1 MNDIIKEF
9 NMISLLGILLPGALL
24 MALFGTEF
32 EVWSRTC
39 DYFGVTMSTGLV
51 STILIITGFA
61 FGSLLHELGDLVEKC
76 LWSTRLLNP
85 RTYAAIRSGYAAFYG
100 RKYAEQLKAA
110 AEKETEDEPFTLRT
124 ALALALLLG
133 GGLAALLGGA
143 WFLAGG
149 LAFLV
154 LLDRKGRLY
163 RSLVCT
169 RMVQNVDRTVHCL
182 RAIVR
187 SNRVMSYGLAAS
199 RAGSQEQLNAVLRKR
214 DLFEGFKAMARN
226 LMLALI
232 LLGVYGAYTGG
243 VIHEIRADIFS
254 GTAKVVISILVMGLL
269 LLRYYHYSYLKYKYS
284 YEDLLAQER
293 EPGREKT
300 ASA

>member
-51 STILIITGFA
+51 STILIIAGFA

-187 SNRVMSYGLAAS
+187 S
-199 RAGSQEQLNAVLRKR
+199 
-214 DLFEGFKAMARN
+214 
-226 LMLALI
+226 I

>member
-24 MALFGTEF
+24 VALFGTEF

-39 DYFGVTMSTGLV
+39 AYFGVTMSTGLV
-51 STILIITGFA
+51 STILIIAGFA
-61 FGSLLHELGDLVEKC
+61 FGTLLHELGDLMEKC

-85 RTYAAIRSGYAAFYG
+85 RTYAAVRSGYAAFYA
-100 RKYAEQLKAA
+100 RRYADRLKEM
-110 AEKETEDEPFTLRT
+110 AEKETEDEPFTLPT
-124 ALALALLLG
+124 VLALGLLLG
-133 GGLAALLGGA
+133 GGMAALLGGK
-143 WFLAGG
+143 WFLTGG
-149 LAFLV
+149 LALLM
-154 LLDRKGRLY
+154 LLDRRGRIY

-169 RMVQNVDRTVHCL
+169 RMLQNVDRTVHCL

-199 RAGSQEQLNAVLRKR
+199 RAGSPEQLAAVLRKR

-243 VIHEIRADIFS
+243 VIHDIRSDIFS
-254 GTAKVVISILVMGLL
+254 GGAKVVISITVMFLL

-284 YEDLLAQER
+284 YEDMMAQELAR
-293 EPGREKT
+293 DQKEPVN
-300 ASA
+300 S